1 MELLKDVPNVVTV
14 EEAAAVLRVGRTTMY
29 RLLSQGTIRHLKIGR
44 KIVIP
49 RAYLRD
55 YIEKN
60 SSAC

>member
-29 RLLSQGTIRHLKIGR
+29 RLLRQGEIAHVKIGK

-49 RAYLRD
+49 RAYLCNF
-55 YIEKN
+55 IEKK
-60 SSAC
+60 SDM